1 MTTTATRTD
10 QPAAPAPDS
19 QVHIVE
25 DDAVLA
31 DGLSLLFASRGLQTE
46 HHPSAEAFLAYID
59 HNPEWLRVPTCLLLD
74 VRMRDISGLELF
86 DRLRARYPALPA
98 PVIFLTGHADISMA
112 VDAVK
117 NGAFDFFEKPSN
129 DNRLV
134 DRVIEA
140 LAVAAQRLQ
149 RATSVEELRARL
161 ERLTA
166 RERAVMDLILAG
178 KLNKVIADELG
189 ISVRTVEVHR
199 ANVFSK
205 MGVRSAVELA
215 RLLEAL
221 PK

>member
-1 MTTTATRTD
+1 MTETNRTEGC
-10 QPAAPAPDS
+10 
-19 QVHIVE
+19 VHLVE

-31 DGLSLLFASRGLQTE
+31 DGLALLLASRGLQT
-46 HHPSAEAFLAYID
+46 HHHDSAETFLAFID
-59 HNPEWLRVPTCLLLD
+59 DKPDWHRRPSCLLLD
-74 VRMRDISGLELF
+74 VRMRDISGRELF
-86 DRLRARYPALPA
+86 DRLRARYPDLPA
-98 PVIFLTGHADISMA
+98 PVIFLTGHADIASA

-140 LAVAAQRLQ
+140 LDVSHERL
-149 RATSVEELRARL
+149 AHAINVEELRSRF

-215 RLLEAL
+215 RLLESL

>member
-1 MTTTATRTD
+1 M
-10 QPAAPAPDS
+10 PMNAAPAPDS

-46 HHPSAEAFLAYID
+46 HHPSAEAFLSYID
-59 HNPEWLRVPTCLLLD
+59 QNSEWLRVPTCLLLD
-74 VRMRDISGLELF
+74 VRMRDVSGLELF
-86 DRLRARYPALPA
+86 DRLRARYPGLSA

-221 PK
+221 PR